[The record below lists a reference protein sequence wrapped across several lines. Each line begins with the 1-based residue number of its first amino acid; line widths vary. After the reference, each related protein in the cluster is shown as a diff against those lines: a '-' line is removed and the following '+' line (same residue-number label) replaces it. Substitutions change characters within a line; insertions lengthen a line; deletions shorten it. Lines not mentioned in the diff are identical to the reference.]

1 MSRPDSFALDVRVTR
16 SDISAGCRKNSRKC
30 ALALAVSR
38 SAREH
43 CIPGGVWVK
52 RSHAII
58 GIPNERCDC
67 GIQIHWQAPLPRSAS
82 AFVCDF
88 DAWRRRARP
97 FACRLVF
104 RRFE

>member
-1 MSRPDSFALDVRVTR
+1 MSRPDSFAFDVRVTR
-16 SDISAGCRKNSRKC
+16 PDISAGCRKNSHKC
-30 ALALAVSR
+30 ALALAISR

-52 RSHAII
+52 RSLVRI
-58 GIPNERCDC
+58 GRRNERCGG
-67 GIQIHWQAPLPRSAS
+67 GIQIHWQAWLPAAAR
-82 AFVCDF
+82 AFVLDF
-88 DAWRRRARP
+88 DAELPGRP